1 LDNIKKVLLL
11 LLLASSFSFGCE
23 IKWQNSLDAAKKASA
38 KTKKPILVFV
48 SSPTCPYCTIM
59 SETTFEDEG
68 VCELVN
74 SKFVPMIALD
84 GSADMP
90 KNSKVRGVPT
100 VVFVDSGENEVAQK
114 VVGLRNK
121 NDFLNDLKLRFQR

>member
-1 LDNIKKVLLL
+1 MDGIKIFFGFALLC
-11 LLLASSFSFGCE
+11 ATAFGCD
-23 IKWQNSLDAAKKASA
+23 IKWQNSLSTAKKEAA
-38 KTKKPILVFV
+38 KTKKPIMVFV

-59 SETTFEDEG
+59 SETTFEDES

-84 GSADMP
+84 GTADMP
-90 KNSKVRGVPT
+90 RNSKVRGVPA
-100 VVFVDSGENEVAQK
+100 VLFVDANENEITQR

>member
-1 LDNIKKVLLL
+1 MDGIKIFFGFTLLC
-11 LLLASSFSFGCE
+11 ATAFGCD
-23 IKWQNSLDAAKKASA
+23 IKWQNSLSAAKKEAA
-38 KTKKPILVFV
+38 KTKKPIMVFV

-59 SETTFEDEG
+59 SETTFEDES

-84 GSADMP
+84 GAADMP
-90 KNSKVRGVPT
+90 RNSKVRGVPA
-100 VVFVDSGENEVAQK
+100 VLFVDANENEITQR

>member
-1 LDNIKKVLLL
+1 
-11 LLLASSFSFGCE
+11 
-23 IKWQNSLDAAKKASA
+23 
-38 KTKKPILVFV
+38 
-48 SSPTCPYCTIM
+48 M
-59 SETTFEDEG
+59 SETTFEDES

-100 VVFVDSGENEVAQK
+100 VVFVDSGENEIAQK